1 MYITKKPKWKKI
13 NILTGENSHENKE
26 FNKHK
31 KINR

>member
-13 NILTGENSHENKE
+13 NMLIGENSYENKE